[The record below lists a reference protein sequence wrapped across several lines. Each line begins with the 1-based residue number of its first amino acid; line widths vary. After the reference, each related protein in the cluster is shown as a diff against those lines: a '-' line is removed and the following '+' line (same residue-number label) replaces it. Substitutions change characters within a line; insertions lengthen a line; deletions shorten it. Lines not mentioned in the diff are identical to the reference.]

1 MQETTGDTS
10 FIPGLGRSPGERYVN
25 PLQYSYLETPMD
37 RGAWRAM
44 VHRIAKSQ
52 TRLKWL
58 STHAY
63 IQLTIDKCQSLSGA
77 YGNLVRLSNA
87 LNYVPDC
94 YLYRN
99 QIRKRECFTWAKLVI
114 KFLIPLYTKVLN
126 PSKWGCE
133 GLFEDS
139 FYPVLIQKFMSP
151 LMWNKRSR
159 QHILIGVL
167 KYLRVHF
174 WIRMPQWM
182 FVGSWASKH
191 EPWLERCSR

>member
-1 MQETTGDTS
+1 MPLVVKNPPTDAGDTS
-10 FIPGLGRSPGERYVN
+10 LIPGPGRSPRERYVN

-37 RGAWRAM
+37 RGAWRAV
-44 VHRIAKSQ
+44 VHRIERVRHNWSD
-52 TRLKWL
+52 

-63 IQLTIDKCQSLSGA
+63 IQLTRGQCQRLSGA

-87 LNYVPDC
+87 LNYFPDC

-114 KFLIPLYTKVLN
+114 KFLIPLCTKVLN
-126 PSKWGCE
+126 PSKRGCE
-133 GLFEDS
+133 GLFEDN

-151 LMWNKRSR
+151 LMRNKRRSR
-159 QHILIGVL
+159 QRILIGVL

-174 WIRMPQWM
+174 WIRMPQ
-182 FVGSWASKH
+182 
-191 EPWLERCSR
+191 

>member
-1 MQETTGDTS
+1 MSIHSNILTWRLLWTEE
-10 FIPGLGRSPGERYVN
+10 PGGLWSIG
-25 PLQYSYLETPMD
+25 LQ
-37 RGAWRAM
+37 
-44 VHRIAKSQ
+44 SQ

-63 IQLTIDKCQSLSGA
+63 IQLIIDKCQSLSGA

-87 LNYVPDC
+87 LNYFPDC

-151 LMWNKRSR
+151 LMWNKRRSR